1 MKRFFVLLFSL
12 FLSLSILAKENTPS
26 TTTNNK
32 YFDMA
37 KNIELFTNVYK
48 ELNNSYVDDIDPNT
62 LMTNGINKMLE
73 NLDPFT
79 NYITGADID
88 EYQMQT
94 TGKYGGIGAR
104 IGRINNEVMI
114 TEPYEGFPAQK
125 NGLEPGDVII
135 EIDGKVCKDYNSSDV
150 SELLKGEPG
159 TSLTV
164 KVRKAISNEIKTYTF
179 NREEIKINSVAYSGM
194 LDNNIGYIKL
204 ISFTE
209 NASKEVQD
217 ALLNL
222 KKNPNLKGVVFDLRG
237 NGGGLLMEAVNIC
250 NAFIDKGNIVVSTK
264 GKVPE
269 NNYDYTT
276 QNAPV
281 DLQIPLAILIDEN
294 SASASEIVSGSIQDL
309 DRGVVIGQNSYG
321 KGLVQVTKPV
331 GYKSKLKLT
340 ISKYYIPSG
349 RCIQRIDYS
358 HRDENGKASALPDSL
373 RSVFKTKNG
382 RLVKDGA
389 GIEPDI
395 KIEEQVMS
403 PITIALYVNNL
414 IFDYA
419 TQYKYDHKVL
429 RDSTKFSMN
438 EEEYKQFVKFLEGK
452 KYDYTSK
459 TEETL
464 DKLNDLIKDENYSA
478 EIKSTL
484 GLLHDKIDADKKQ
497 DVFKYEQQ
505 IKKLLEDEIVARYY
519 FEKGRIANSLI
530 NDIDVA
536 KAKEILLN
544 NTQYKE
550 ILSAKK

>member
-1 MKRFFVLLFSL
+1 
-12 FLSLSILAKENTPS
+12 
-26 TTTNNK
+26 
-32 YFDMA
+32 MA

-88 EYQMQT
+88 EYKMQT

-125 NGLEPGDVII
+125 NGLEPGDVIV
-135 EIDGKVCKDYNSSDV
+135 EIDGKVCRDYNSSDV

-250 NAFIDKGNIVVSTK
+250 NVFIDKGNIVVSTK

-276 QNAPV
+276 QNAPI

-309 DRGVVIGQNSYG
+309 DRGIVIGQNSYG

-395 KIEEQVMS
+395 KTEEPVMS
-403 PITIALYVNNL
+403 PITIALYINNL

-429 RDSTKFSMN
+429 RDSIKFSMN

-544 NTQYKE
+544 NIQYKE

>member
-26 TTTNNK
+26 TTSNNK

-250 NAFIDKGNIVVSTK
+250 NVFIDKGNIVVSTK

-276 QNAPV
+276 QNAPI

-309 DRGVVIGQNSYG
+309 DRGIVIGQNSYG

-395 KIEEQVMS
+395 KTEEQVMS

-544 NTQYKE
+544 NIQYKE

>member
-12 FLSLSILAKENTPS
+12 FLSFSILAKENSPS

-88 EYQMQT
+88 EYKMQT

-125 NGLEPGDVII
+125 NGLEPGDVIV
-135 EIDGKVCKDYNSSDV
+135 EIDGKVCRDYNSSDV

-164 KVRKAISNEIKTYTF
+164 KVRKAISNEIKTYIF

-250 NAFIDKGNIVVSTK
+250 NVFIDKGNIVVSTK

-276 QNAPV
+276 QNAPI

-309 DRGVVIGQNSYG
+309 DRGIVIGQNSYG

-395 KIEEQVMS
+395 KTEEPVMS
-403 PITIALYVNNL
+403 PITIALYINNL

-429 RDSTKFSMN
+429 RDSIKFSMN

-544 NTQYKE
+544 NIQYKE

>member
-12 FLSLSILAKENTPS
+12 FLSFSILAKENSPS

-88 EYQMQT
+88 EYKMQT

-125 NGLEPGDVII
+125 NGLEPGDVIV
-135 EIDGKVCKDYNSSDV
+135 EIDGKVCRDYNSSDV

-250 NAFIDKGNIVVSTK
+250 NVFIDKGNIVVSTK

-276 QNAPV
+276 QNAPI

-309 DRGVVIGQNSYG
+309 DRGIVIGQNSYG

-395 KIEEQVMS
+395 KTEEPVMS
-403 PITIALYVNNL
+403 PITIALYINNL

-429 RDSTKFSMN
+429 RDSIKFSMN

-544 NTQYKE
+544 NIQYKE

>member
-26 TTTNNK
+26 TTSNNK

-276 QNAPV
+276 QNSPV

-395 KIEEQVMS
+395 KTEEQVMS

-544 NTQYKE
+544 NIQYKE

>member
-26 TTTNNK
+26 TTSNNK

-125 NGLEPGDVII
+125 NGLEPGDVIV

-276 QNAPV
+276 QNSPV

-395 KIEEQVMS
+395 KTEEQVMS

-544 NTQYKE
+544 NIQYKE

>member
-26 TTTNNK
+26 TTSNNK

-276 QNAPV
+276 QNSPV

-395 KIEEQVMS
+395 KTEEQVMS

-530 NDIDVA
+530 NDNDVA

-544 NTQYKE
+544 YIQYKE